1 MHAFGHIFIYKKWWW
16 LYILYLCITVVRVFV
31 RVTCFQHLHIVFS
44 QGESFAAIEVKLS
57 EQWNLNFL
65 KYVQETTGEE
75 ADMMTGDDEM

>member
-1 MHAFGHIFIYKKWWW
+1 MIV
-16 LYILYLCITVVRVFV
+16 YIVLVYYCCSRICESDMLPTFAYR
-31 RVTCFQHLHIVFS
+31 FS